1 MPKGEVRTESLLKH
15 ALNSGKNCYVPY
27 IVNNTEMV
35 SFKIYLFLL
44 KKKKKKKNK
53 KKNFFFYYIFNKKK
67 KIKLKK
73 YFFLKKKKKKKKNR
87 NNFKINLVCY
97 SII

>member
-44 KKKKKKKNK
+44 KKKKKKK
-53 KKNFFFYYIFNKKK
+53 KK
-67 KIKLKK
+67 KI
-73 YFFLKKKKKKKKNR
+73 
-87 NNFKINLVCY
+87 FK
-97 SII
+97 